1 MILMRDRLGLL
12 FLVAV
17 GACGGAAK
25 PAEPPPPPP
34 RTATGD
40 VNVRNLVLEMA
51 EKKAC
56 AQLEGKWIG
65 LPAQDD
71 APQGARPNGFDCRQH
86 LEGADAG
93 LGCAWG
99 RLQIRDCKSAITPGS
114 SIGLS
119 FGGIGWT
126 WVDRKSGDVAV
137 RQYVYMSASVEM
149 QGALDVGFDPN
160 AHVASIWLTPT
171 QPLKAKVTALGI
183 IKLQADSALGQL
195 EKLAA
200 GALGVDPKH
209 QVAVQGAAQFEDTL
223 RKGMTITFDTQ
234 TQQVDLMLG
243 ALPNGVVPK
252 RPLPVADRPW
262 ILDERQEVFPGGVLF
277 AGPFDPMPA
286 VKLDAKGEGG
296 APLAYGVACASDATL
311 AADSLA
317 RGDKPALTLQSRG
330 QISGESP
337 SKVILPPACPWVLVT
352 SSAGAESARAA
363 LEITPTDPPS
373 TVAGALPVVPTL
385 TSATVWVTVQSYDFE
400 TRKPDGKSWDF
411 GGGAPDP
418 TIWLR
423 AGNGTKLTIVP
434 MQKDSFRSNPML
446 KAPAAV
452 EVTATSPLVIGATD
466 VDEVSDD
473 PMGEATVTLDDI
485 VTRGRDLEVEVKLG
499 GARTGR
505 IRLRVER

>member
-1 MILMRDRLGLL
+1 MRAPWLL
-12 FLVAV
+12 TCLLL
-17 GACGGAAK
+17 ACGGAPK

-34 RTATGD
+34 RTATAD

-56 AQLEGKWIG
+56 SELEGKWIG

-71 APQGARPNGFDCRQH
+71 TASTCPKN
-86 LEGADAG
+86 LEGADSG
-93 LGCAWG
+93 LACSWG
-99 RLQIRDCKSAITPGS
+99 RLQIRDCKSAMQDGA
-114 SIGLS
+114 IGLS

-149 QGALDVGFDPN
+149 KGALDIGFDPN

-171 QPLKAKVTALGI
+171 QPLKARVTALGI

-209 QVAVQGAAQFEDTL
+209 QVAVQGAAQFEDRL

-234 TQQVDLMLG
+234 TQQVDLLLG
-243 ALPNGVVPK
+243 PLPNGIVPK

-262 ILDERQEVFPGGVLF
+262 ILDERQEVFPGGVLV
-277 AGPFDPMPA
+277 AGPYDPAPA
-286 VKLDAKGEGG
+286 VRLDAKAEGG
-296 APLAYGVACASDATL
+296 SDLAYGVACASDAAL
-311 AADSLA
+311 AADALA
-317 RGDKPALTLQSRG
+317 RGDKPSLSLQSRG
-330 QISGESP
+330 QISGDAF
-337 SKVILPPACPWVLVT
+337 SKILTPPACPWVLIT
-352 SSAGAESARAA
+352 SSSGAESARAA
-363 LEITPTDPPS
+363 LEITPADAATGQA
-373 TVAGALPVVPTL
+373 TVAGAVPVTPVA
-385 TSATVWVTVQSYDFE
+385 TSATVWVTVQSYEFE
-400 TRKPDGKSWDF
+400 TAKPDGKSWDF

-434 MQKDSFRSNPML
+434 MQKDSFRANPML
-446 KAPAAV
+446 RAPAAV
-452 EVTATSPLVIGATD
+452 EVTATSPLVIGVTD
-466 VDEVSDD
+466 VDELTDD

-485 VTRGRDLEVEVKLG
+485 LQRGRDLEVEVKLG
-499 GARTGR
+499 GGRTGTL
-505 IRLRVER
+505 RLRVDR